1 MIIFRKLYFY
11 PNSQQEPP
19 VSATP
24 KRIPQPTLDADI
36 ETLRALSGIDG
47 YTPHNPAYSL
57 ESAMTALQRMTESE
71 TALIHAENAVAA
83 ARSALLN
90 ERSTVHKIA
99 LGAKDEAI
107 VLFGPDSDQIVALGM
122 KKKSDRNR
130 PRRAAKAAD
139 KG

>member
-1 MIIFRKLYFY
+1 M
-11 PNSQQEPP
+11 
-19 VSATP
+19 SATP
-24 KRIPQPTLDADI
+24 KRIPQPILDADI

-57 ESAMTALQRMTESE
+57 ESAMAALQRMSEFE

-130 PRRAAKAAD
+130 PKRAAKGAD

>member
-1 MIIFRKLYFY
+1 M
-11 PNSQQEPP
+11 
-19 VSATP
+19 SATP
-24 KRIPQPTLDADI
+24 KRIPQSILDADI

-57 ESAMTALQRMTESE
+57 ESGMAALQRMSEFE

-130 PRRAAKAAD
+130 PKRAAKAAD

>member
-1 MIIFRKLYFY
+1 MTTGATSRIS
-11 PNSQQEPP
+11 PQQLK
-19 VSATP
+19 S
-24 KRIPQPTLDADI
+24 DI
-36 ETLRALSGIDG
+36 ELIRALSGIDG

-57 ESAMTALQRMTESE
+57 ESAMAALQRMSEFE

-130 PRRAAKAAD
+130 PKRAAKAAD

>member
-1 MIIFRKLYFY
+1 M
-11 PNSQQEPP
+11 
-19 VSATP
+19 SATP
-24 KRIPQPTLDADI
+24 KRIPQSILDADI

-57 ESAMTALQRMTESE
+57 ESAMAALQRMSEFE
-71 TALIHAENAVAA
+71 TALIHAENTVAA

-130 PRRAAKAAD
+130 PRRAAKGAD
-139 KG
+139 KA

>member
-1 MIIFRKLYFY
+1 M
-11 PNSQQEPP
+11 
-19 VSATP
+19 SATP
-24 KRIPQPTLDADI
+24 KRIPQPILDADI

-57 ESAMTALQRMTESE
+57 ESAMAALQRMSEFE

>member
-1 MIIFRKLYFY
+1 M
-11 PNSQQEPP
+11 
-19 VSATP
+19 SATP

-57 ESAMTALQRMTESE
+57 ESAMAALQRMTESE
-71 TALIHAENAVAA
+71 TALIHAENAVAT

-90 ERSTVHKIA
+90 DRSTIHKIA

-130 PRRAAKAAD
+130 PRRAAKGAD
-139 KG
+139 KA

>member
-1 MIIFRKLYFY
+1 M
-11 PNSQQEPP
+11 
-19 VSATP
+19 SATP
-24 KRIPQPTLDADI
+24 KRIPQSILDADI

-57 ESAMTALQRMTESE
+57 ESAMAALQRMSEFE

-130 PRRAAKAAD
+130 PKRAAKAAD

>member
-1 MIIFRKLYFY
+1 M
-11 PNSQQEPP
+11 
-19 VSATP
+19 SATP

-57 ESAMTALQRMTESE
+57 ESAMAALQRMAESE

-90 ERSTVHKIA
+90 DRSTVHKIA

-130 PRRAAKAAD
+130 PKRAAKAAD
-139 KG
+139 KD

>member
-1 MIIFRKLYFY
+1 M
-11 PNSQQEPP
+11 
-19 VSATP
+19 SATP
-24 KRIPQPTLDADI
+24 KRIPQSILDADI

-57 ESAMTALQRMTESE
+57 ESAMAALQRMSEFE
-71 TALIHAENAVAA
+71 TALIHAENTVAA

-130 PRRAAKAAD
+130 PKRAAKAAD

>member
-1 MIIFRKLYFY
+1 MTTGATTRIS
-11 PNSQQEPP
+11 PQQLK
-19 VSATP
+19 S
-24 KRIPQPTLDADI
+24 DI
-36 ETLRALSGIDG
+36 ELIRALSGIDG

-57 ESAMTALQRMTESE
+57 ESAMAALQRMSEFE

-130 PRRAAKAAD
+130 PKRAAKPAD

>member
-1 MIIFRKLYFY
+1 M
-11 PNSQQEPP
+11 
-19 VSATP
+19 SATP

-57 ESAMTALQRMTESE
+57 ESAMAALQRMTESE

-90 ERSTVHKIA
+90 ERSTIHKIA

>member
-1 MIIFRKLYFY
+1 M
-11 PNSQQEPP
+11 
-19 VSATP
+19 SATP
-24 KRIPQPTLDADI
+24 KRIPQSILDADI

-57 ESAMTALQRMTESE
+57 ESAMAALQRMNEFE

-130 PRRAAKAAD
+130 PKRAAKAAD

>member
-1 MIIFRKLYFY
+1 M
-11 PNSQQEPP
+11 
-19 VSATP
+19 SATP
-24 KRIPQPTLDADI
+24 KRIPQSILDADI

-47 YTPHNPAYSL
+47 YTPHNAAYSL
-57 ESAMTALQRMTESE
+57 ESAMAALQRMSEFE

-130 PRRAAKAAD
+130 PKRAAKAAD